1 MILFC
6 VRHGES
12 GFNAEGRIQG
22 QADVSLSPRGRKQA
36 EALASA
42 MAKLPIQAIYSS
54 PLARAMETAE
64 PVAAALRLPIRT
76 DPRLMEI
83 NAGVFQGLRWTEI
96 ELSHPAEAAR
106 WMAQE
111 PDFVIPGG
119 ESRRALM
126 VRGRAA
132 LEAIRETG
140 LPQIL
145 VVAHGGVLTGAIKSL
160 LEIAADRNPFSL
172 FNAAISRI
180 DWGNHFRLMTL
191 NQTDHLRGV
200 NDDGEGSGGD
210 L

>member
-6 VRHGES
+6 VRHAES
-12 GFNAEGRIQG
+12 LYNAEGRIQG
-22 QADVSLSPRGRKQA
+22 QTDISLSPRGRMQA
-36 EALASA
+36 AALAAA
-42 MAKLPIQAIYSS
+42 MAHTSIQAIFSS
-54 PLARAMETAE
+54 PLARALETAE
-64 PVAAALRLPIRT
+64 PVAEALRLPLHT

-83 NAGVFQGLRWTEI
+83 NAGIFQGLRWTEI

-126 VRGRAA
+126 LRGRAA

-140 LPQIL
+140 LPQVL

-160 LEIAADRNPFSL
+160 LGIPPDRNPFSL

-180 DWGNHFRLMTL
+180 DWGHHFRLITL
-191 NQTDHLRGV
+191 NDTEHLRGV
-200 NDDGEGSGGD
+200 DGEGNGGD

>member
-12 GFNAEGRIQG
+12 AFNAEGRIQG
-22 QADVSLSPRGRKQA
+22 QTDVSLSLRGRQQA
-36 EALASA
+36 AALASL
-42 MAKLPIQAIYSS
+42 MAKSPVQAIYSS
-54 PLARAMETAE
+54 PLARAMETAG
-64 PVAAALRLPIRT
+64 PVADALRLPIRT

-83 NAGVFQGLRWTEI
+83 NAGIFQGLRWTEI
-96 ELSHPAEAAR
+96 ERSHPAEAAR
-106 WMAQE
+106 WQAQE

-126 VRGRAA
+126 ARGRAA

-140 LPQIL
+140 FAQVL

-160 LEIAADRNPFSL
+160 LEIPAERNPFSL
-172 FNAAISRI
+172 FNAAVSRI
-180 DWGNHFRLMTL
+180 DWGNHFRVITL
-191 NQTDHLRGV
+191 NETEHLKAV
-200 NDDGEGSGGD
+200 NVGAESGGD

>member
-1 MILFC
+1 MILYC

-12 GFNAEGRIQG
+12 EFNAEGRIQG
-22 QADVSLSPRGRKQA
+22 QTDVSLSRRGRKQA
-36 EALASA
+36 AALATA
-42 MAKLPIQAIYSS
+42 MTQLSIQAIYSS
-54 PLARAMETAE
+54 PLARAMQTAE
-64 PVAAALRLPIRT
+64 PVAAALRLPVLT

-83 NAGVFQGLRWTEI
+83 NAGLFQGLRWTEI
-96 ELSHPAEAAR
+96 EQSHPAEAAR

-126 VRGRAA
+126 LRGRAA

-140 LPQIL
+140 LPQVL

-160 LEIAADRNPFSL
+160 LGIPPEGNPFSL
-172 FNAAISRI
+172 FNAAISRV
-180 DWGNHFRLMTL
+180 DWGNHFRLITL
-191 NQTDHLRGV
+191 NQTDHLREV
-200 NDDGEGSGGD
+200 NAGGEGSGGD